1 MDSLK
6 VTDKAKMLDCFNEHF
21 IASGFLFESFSPQHE
36 CSSTVET
43 VSLDPPS
50 LSFSFTP
57 IKVSDVNKALKHLD
71 TTKFAGPDKLDLI
84 AMPLTT
90 ILNPCLNTK
99 VIPLICDCDHTIL
112 NNYSPISADQ
122 F

>member
-71 TTKFAGPDKLDLI
+71 TTKFAGPDKLEPYFLKLAGNVIDV
-84 AMPLTT
+84 PLTT
-90 ILNPCLNTK
+90 IFNLC
-99 VIPLICDCDHTIL
+99 
-112 NNYSPISADQ
+112 
-122 F
+122 